1 MEIEKI
7 IVLLKNAGINVHG
20 ADNVFIY
27 FEDPS
32 CIYTAFDNILH
43 YAWIVILVLTGI
55 MLFGWALLYIKN
67 GVKIND
73 LFNNAKTI
81 ILIFCVLSLVKPI
94 VNFVYGDNLFGRNC
108 DIIKVPLVN
117 VQELLNIRNKTLSN
131 VDENSLYEVF
141 DMVDSGVVGQPDSVS
156 VDDTDEEYDE
166 EIDDIENE

>member
-7 IVLLKNAGINVHG
+7 LLLLKNSGLNVHG
-20 ADNVFIY
+20 VDSNFIY
-27 FEDPS
+27 FDDPS

-73 LFNNAKTI
+73 IFNNAKTI

-94 VNFVYGDNLFGRNC
+94 VNLVYGDNLFGRNC
-108 DIIKVPLVN
+108 EVMKVSLYN
-117 VQELLNIRNKTLSN
+117 VQELLNVRKQTLSN
-131 VDENSLYEVF
+131 MDENSLYESF
-141 DMVDSGVVGQPDSVS
+141 DMVDSGIVGEPDSVS
-156 VDDTDEEYDE
+156 
-166 EIDDIENE
+166 IDDIDDEEFGDTEYE

>member
-7 IVLLKNAGINVHG
+7 LLLLKNSGLNVHG
-20 ADNVFIY
+20 VDSNFIY
-27 FEDPS
+27 FDDPS

-43 YAWIVILVLTGI
+43 YTWIVILVLTGI

-94 VNFVYGDNLFGRNC
+94 VNFIYGDNLFGRNC
-108 DIIKVPLVN
+108 EVMKVSLSN
-117 VQELLNIRNKTLSN
+117 VQELLNVRKQTLSN
-131 VDENSLYEVF
+131 MDENSLYESF
-141 DMVDSGVVGQPDSVS
+141 DMVDSGIVGEPDSVS
-156 VDDTDEEYDE
+156 
-166 EIDDIENE
+166 IDDIDDEEFGDTEYE

>member
-7 IVLLKNAGINVHG
+7 LLLLKNSGLNVHG
-20 ADNVFIY
+20 VDSNFIY
-27 FEDPS
+27 FDDPS

-94 VNFVYGDNLFGRNC
+94 VNLVYGDNLFGRNC
-108 DIIKVPLVN
+108 EAMKVSLYN
-117 VQELLNIRNKTLSN
+117 VQELLNVRKQTLSN
-131 VDENSLYEVF
+131 MDENSLYESF
-141 DMVDSGVVGQPDSVS
+141 DMVDSGIVGEPDSVS
-156 VDDTDEEYDE
+156 
-166 EIDDIENE
+166 IDDIDDEEFGDTEYE

>member
-7 IVLLKNAGINVHG
+7 LLLLKNSGLNVHG
-20 ADNVFIY
+20 VDNNFIY
-27 FEDPS
+27 FDDPS

-94 VNFVYGDNLFGRNC
+94 VNFIYGDNLFGRNC
-108 DIIKVPLVN
+108 EVMKVSLYN
-117 VQELLNIRNKTLSN
+117 VQELLNVRKQTLSN
-131 VDENSLYEVF
+131 MDENSLYESF
-141 DMVDSGVVGQPDSVS
+141 DMVDSGIVGEPDSVS
-156 VDDTDEEYDE
+156 
-166 EIDDIENE
+166 IDDIDDEEFGDTEYE

>member
-7 IVLLKNAGINVHG
+7 LLLLKNSGLNVHG
-20 ADNVFIY
+20 VDSNFIY
-27 FEDPS
+27 FDDPS

-94 VNFVYGDNLFGRNC
+94 VNFIYGDNLFGRNC
-108 DIIKVPLVN
+108 EVMKVSLSN
-117 VQELLNIRNKTLSN
+117 VQELLNVRKRTLSN
-131 VDENSLYEVF
+131 MDENSLYESF
-141 DMVDSGVVGQPDSVS
+141 DMVDSGITGQQDYVS
-156 VDDTDEEYDE
+156 VDDFDEDLDD
-166 EIDDIENE
+166 IDDE

>member
-7 IVLLKNAGINVHG
+7 LLLLKNSGLNVHG
-20 ADNVFIY
+20 VDNNFIY
-27 FEDPS
+27 FDDPS

-94 VNFVYGDNLFGRNC
+94 VNLVYGDNLFGRNC
-108 DIIKVPLVN
+108 EVMKVSLSN
-117 VQELLNIRNKTLSN
+117 VQELLNVRKQTLSN
-131 VDENSLYEVF
+131 MDENSLYESF
-141 DMVDSGVVGQPDSVS
+141 DMVDSGIVGEPDSVS
-156 VDDTDEEYDE
+156 
-166 EIDDIENE
+166 IDDIDDEEFGDTEYE

>member
-7 IVLLKNAGINVHG
+7 LLLLKNSGLNVHG
-20 ADNVFIY
+20 VDSNFIY
-27 FEDPS
+27 FDDPS

-94 VNFVYGDNLFGRNC
+94 VNFIYGDNLFGRNC
-108 DIIKVPLVN
+108 EVMKVSLSN
-117 VQELLNIRNKTLSN
+117 VQELLNVRKQTLSN
-131 VDENSLYEVF
+131 MDENSLYESF
-141 DMVDSGVVGQPDSVS
+141 DMVDSGIVGEPDSVS
-156 VDDTDEEYDE
+156 
-166 EIDDIENE
+166 IDDIDDEEFGDTEYE

>member
-7 IVLLKNAGINVHG
+7 LLLLKNSGLNVHG
-20 ADNVFIY
+20 VDSNFIY
-27 FEDPS
+27 FDDPS

-94 VNFVYGDNLFGRNC
+94 VNFIYGDNLFGRNC
-108 DIIKVPLVN
+108 EVMKASLTS
-117 VQELLNIRNKTLSN
+117 VQELLNVRNKTLSN
-131 VDENSLYEVF
+131 VDENSLYESF
-141 DMVDSGVVGQPDSVS
+141 DMVDSGIVGEPDSVS
-156 VDDTDEEYDE
+156 
-166 EIDDIENE
+166 IDDIDDEEFGDTEYE

>member
-7 IVLLKNAGINVHG
+7 LLLLKNSGLNVHG
-20 ADNVFIY
+20 VDSNFIY
-27 FEDPS
+27 FDDPS

-94 VNFVYGDNLFGRNC
+94 VNFIYGDNLFGRNC
-108 DIIKVPLVN
+108 EVMKVSLSN
-117 VQELLNIRNKTLSN
+117 VQELLNVRKQTLSN
-131 VDENSLYEVF
+131 MDENSLYESF
-141 DMVDSGVVGQPDSVS
+141 DMVDSGILGEPDSVS
-156 VDDTDEEYDE
+156 
-166 EIDDIENE
+166 IDDIDDEEFGDTEYE